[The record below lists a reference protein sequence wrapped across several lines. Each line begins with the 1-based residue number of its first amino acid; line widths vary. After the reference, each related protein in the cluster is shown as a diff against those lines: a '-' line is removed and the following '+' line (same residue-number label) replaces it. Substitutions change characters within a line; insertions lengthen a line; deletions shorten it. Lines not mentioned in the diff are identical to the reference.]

1 MKKVQ
6 SLIVA
11 GIIIY
16 FLITIFAAIALYKP
30 DLVRNKYLAISEQ
43 FPQNIT
49 AIFAGLAGVA
59 TLVLAY
65 IAYISITENR
75 RIRDEDIDREHK
87 RKALIEIGDWAME
100 GYDLFYG
107 YRGSSYTHSEEWE
120 KRLTRLWAK
129 KEAIVVAS
137 EEFHT
142 DFSQSV
148 KDARDELNNYWNNH
162 AQWDLETAEGV
173 ALSLEG
179 RFAVLYRL
187 VAETRAKLKL

>member
-1 MKKVQ
+1 
-6 SLIVA
+6 
-11 GIIIY
+11 
-16 FLITIFAAIALYKP
+16 
-30 DLVRNKYLAISEQ
+30 
-43 FPQNIT
+43 
-49 AIFAGLAGVA
+49 
-59 TLVLAY
+59 
-65 IAYISITENR
+65 
-75 RIRDEDIDREHK
+75 
-87 RKALIEIGDWAME
+87 
-100 GYDLFYG
+100 LFYG